1 MSLLRKPIV
10 VGKFR
15 DFHDYVKSNNGQ
27 IGIKQRGLDLN
38 LNNACNLKC
47 EHCFTL
53 SPKGLRVK
61 ERMDVDKIADIMN
74 QAHDLGI
81 FEIDLQG
88 GELLLNKEY
97 LYEVLEAMG
106 TNRFY
111 VYLTT
116 NGYFM
121 TKEIAERLYELGVDR
136 CSVSIDSMNPETH
149 DTFRG
154 RKGTWERAI
163 NALKFVQDAG
173 ITPYLN
179 ITVGRYNA
187 DSEDLKLLLDYSKN
201 NKYTTLLNVATPG
214 GMWANLKDI
223 CINDEDREH
232 LIKLRKEYKNILRN
246 LWDPFD
252 RNREAVIGCNTINR
266 LYITPIG
273 DVLPCP
279 YVHIKVGNV
288 FESSLKEISEKGFKV
303 RYFREYSDKCLAGED
318 LEFIENYMAKGETTI
333 FNPAPIEDLFKG
345 EELLDDIVS
354 LPAGKKAS

>member
-61 ERMDVDKIADIMN
+61 ERMDVAKIADIMN

-187 DSEDLKLLLDYSKN
+187 DSEDLKLLLDYSKD

-214 GMWANLKDI
+214 GMWANLK
-223 CINDEDREH
+223 
-232 LIKLRKEYKNILRN
+232 
-246 LWDPFD
+246 
-252 RNREAVIGCNTINR
+252 
-266 LYITPIG
+266 
-273 DVLPCP
+273 
-279 YVHIKVGNV
+279 
-288 FESSLKEISEKGFKV
+288 
-303 RYFREYSDKCLAGED
+303 
-318 LEFIENYMAKGETTI
+318 I
-333 FNPAPIEDLFKG
+333 F
-345 EELLDDIVS
+345 V
-354 LPAGKKAS
+354 